1 MTKVIKIDGV
11 LYRMVER
18 STLANDFYI
27 MKQLRTTGI
36 ADCTPRTGESANE
49 YALRLLYS
57 VVENGA
63 PFELL
68 GGLLLPEGIPDEKWS
83 QDQAEITAAM
93 LGRLTDEKS
102 KAEVQ
107 RVLIA
112 ILTDFFREGLRYLKP
127 SPGVSTEAQPEQE
140 PAVEPPPALN
150 SSRTSVNGARWYE
163 RLPIIRWIV
172 TRW

>member
-1 MTKVIKIDGV
+1 
-11 LYRMVER
+11 MVER

-27 MKQLRTTGI
+27 MKQLRATGI
-36 ADCTPRTGESANE
+36 ADCTPREGESAND

-83 QDQAEITAAM
+83 PDQAEITAAM
-93 LGRLTDEKS
+93 LGRLTDEES

-112 ILTDFFREGLRYLKP
+112 LLTDFFREGLRYLKP
-127 SPGVSTEAQPEQE
+127 SPDVSTQAQPEPDE
-140 PAVEPPPALN
+140 DADRRPALN
-150 SSRTSVNGARWYE
+150 SSRISASGAKWYE
-163 RLPIIRWIV
+163 RLPIIRSIV
-172 TRW
+172 TRR